1 MCLNFLK
8 NFFHDMDRYTR
19 KCVEY
24 LRQHDP
30 SLLEKY
36 LNRCGVHDIRELYV
50 KKPVEETKVQ
60 EESIFSCPKCEKNDV
75 SFIEKQLRSAD
86 EGASIYFRCNSC
98 GHNWANL

>member
-1 MCLNFLK
+1 
-8 NFFHDMDRYTR
+8 MDRYTR

-24 LRQHDP
+24 LREHDP
-30 SLLEKY
+30 SLLQRY
-36 LNRCGVHDIRELYV
+36 LNRCGGLDIQ
-50 KKPVEETKVQ
+50 PVEGTKVR
-60 EESIFSCPKCEKNDV
+60 EESIFSCLKCGKNDV